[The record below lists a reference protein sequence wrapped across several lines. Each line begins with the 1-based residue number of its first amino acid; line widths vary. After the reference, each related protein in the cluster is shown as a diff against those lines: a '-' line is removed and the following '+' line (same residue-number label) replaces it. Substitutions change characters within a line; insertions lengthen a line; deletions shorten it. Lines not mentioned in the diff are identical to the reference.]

1 MPCDRAAS
9 QRSHHRERKAEC
21 LIRAGYILLKGKRFN
36 KEALM
41 LCTPSSSER
50 AMHKRRTQVIW
61 KHSLQCSEQALGSS
75 SLVKAAAAASLAT
88 LTRKRSACKVTCPS
102 AAARMFRGLAWLLQP
117 LALMARTRLE
127 RARRAPVNA
136 MPAGSDRMA
145 YDQKNKRCFF
155 ESQAKYANRHPKSKP
170 GL

>member
-21 LIRAGYILLKGKRFN
+21 LIRAGYILLKGTRFN

-41 LCTPSSSER
+41 LCTPSSPER
-50 AMHKRRTQVIW
+50 AMHKRRTQVTW
-61 KHSLQCSEQALGSS
+61 KHSLQCSEQALGPS

-102 AAARMFRGLAWLLQP
+102 AAARMFRGLAWRLQP
-117 LALMARTRLE
+117 LAQVARTPRE
-127 RARRAPVNA
+127 GARHDPAKA
-136 MPAGSDRMA
+136 TPAGADRMA
-145 YDQKNKRCFF
+145 CDQKNKRCFF